1 MKKIET
7 AGEKEKREARNRL
20 IIGIILVGIM
30 VLSTAGYA
38 FFSNE
43 RTNGST
49 NNGESLDYNGL
60 IFEKGNDGYWH
71 TAIQGYNFSFSFNPK
86 ETENISGYIFL
97 KLNSYANKPLYF
109 SSGSNAL
116 GIGEIT
122 RNIGNFVERVQY
134 VCVSN
139 CSEDLP
145 VKNCSDNII
154 SIEDSNETSIK
165 QEENCSY
172 ILARYDDVLKASDK
186 FIFKILG
193 IN

>member
-38 FFSNE
+38 FFTNE
-43 RTNGST
+43 RTNANS
-49 NNGESLDYNGL
+49 GESINYNGL
-60 IFEKGNDGYWH
+60 IFEKGNDGFWH
-71 TAIQGYNFSFSFNPK
+71 TTLQGYNFSFSFNPK
-86 ETENISGYIFL
+86 ETENITGYIFL

-109 SSGSNAL
+109 SSGSNAM
-116 GIGEIT
+116 GISEIT
-122 RNIGNFVERVQY
+122 RNLGSFVERVQY
-134 VCVSN
+134 ACINN

-154 SIEDSNETSIK
+154 SIKDANETLIK